1 MSRGI
6 LSTLLVLFVALQ
18 AATASSRDL
27 QASKCRKL
35 FSTCNPNVFSGKN
48 KCCSGTVCK
57 RSPRN
62 SSVFTCQR
70 KVSVYTNKSTF
81 WDRTLS
87 FC

>member
-18 AATASSRDL
+18 AATASSRQL
-27 QASKCRKL
+27 QLARATKCRKL

-70 KVSVYTNKSTF
+70 KVRLVLLGSYMII
-81 WDRTLS
+81 
-87 FC
+87 